1 MVVTPDTHDRRAR
14 LLNAARRRAAI
25 DHPHLLRAR
34 VGRDA
39 HGQVGMV
46 MERCS
51 APRLSQLVSAGAL
64 TPSASIVVVGSVAS
78 AVHTLTSHGL
88 VARDL
93 TPDRILVHRR
103 AGVLLADHGI
113 PLDLVG
119 RGTQADDPWLAYRSP
134 EELKGRT
141 PDERSSVYSLGA
153 ILLLCVTG
161 AEPPDPRVPAPRRRI
176 PGVSTA
182 LEKVIRRAMARQP
195 GRRYPNSVA
204 LARAA
209 YAAVRRG
216 EHAEN
221 GRASAEPEPSA
232 TRRPPRR
239 VGRDTAQGAPSDGS
253 PHLKQAGRPSPLVEA
268 LSRPRAVAALAPGGS
283 SHGETPALI
292 VTLKNGG
299 RSSAPPSERHAAGTQ
314 ANRPPQHGRGS
325 VARAKRAHTAERA
338 ARRAIRATR
347 TSLTHCTDTGRSALA
362 RARGPAG
369 SPTARDAFRAQTMM
383 LTTLG
388 LLAAAGALGTQVISD
403 DETPPRPFT
412 MSAGALSVRIPPG
425 WRQTSLPEGRF
436 GSLSESLAAAPAGRG
451 DVALTVGV
459 IREPVPAESELSSL
473 WPAGSEAVTARLGR
487 LQVSRY
493 AGTPAGRGMT
503 GTAYVL
509 HTTGPSVLITC
520 RAPVGDRALAAC
532 ARAAST
538 VRLRGE
544 RPVPPAVMERRAQAV
559 RATLSTLSA
568 ERLVARRRIA
578 AAPLAD
584 EQAAL
589 ARGLQLSY
597 EKAWGRVL
605 ETGMPGAEIGDLLTG
620 LGDAAAAYRAVATAI
635 SRGDQPGYDE
645 ARTAVEQAEQV
656 VWGSAAELAVRD
668 AGDTSATDQP

>member
-1 MVVTPDTHDRRAR
+1 MV
-14 LLNAARRRAAI
+14 I
-25 DHPHLLRAR
+25 
-34 VGRDA
+34 
-39 HGQVGMV
+39 
-46 MERCS
+46 ERCS

-64 TPSASIVVVGSVAS
+64 TPSASIVVLGSVAS

-113 PLDLVG
+113 PLDLVA

-161 AEPPDPRVPAPRRRI
+161 TEPPDPRVPAPRRRI

-195 GRRYPNSVA
+195 ARRYPNAVA

-209 YAAVRRG
+209 YVAVRRG
-216 EHAEN
+216 DHTEN

-232 TRRPPRR
+232 TPRRPQRA
-239 VGRDTAQGAPSDGS
+239 GRDTAQGVPSDGS
-253 PHLKQAGRPSPLVEA
+253 RPLRHARRPTAARMPGRVARPLTERGGQTPASPLVEA
-268 LSRPRAVAALAPGGS
+268 LSRPRAVAALSPGDGS
-283 SHGETPALI
+283 SHGETPSLI
-292 VTLKNGG
+292 ATLKKGVG
-299 RSSAPPSERHAAGTQ
+299 RSAPTSQRQAAGIQ
-314 ANRPPQHGRGS
+314 ANQAPEHEHGRGR
-325 VARAKRAHTAERA
+325 VARAERARRAERA
-338 ARRAIRATR
+338 ALRAIGATR
-347 TSLTHCTDTGRSALA
+347 TSLTRCTDTARSALA
-362 RARGPAG
+362 RAGGTAG

-388 LLAAAGALGTQVISD
+388 LLAVAGALGAQVMTG
-403 DETPPRPFT
+403 DETPSRPFT
-412 MSAGALSVRIPPG
+412 MSAGALSVRVPAG
-425 WRQTSLPEGRF
+425 WRQTDLPEGRL
-436 GSLSESLAAAPAGRG
+436 GSSSESLAAAPAGRG

-459 IREPVPAESELSSL
+459 IREAVAARGLSRL
-473 WPAGSEAVTARLGR
+473 WPAGSEAVTVRLGR

-493 AGTPAGRGMT
+493 AGARFGPGMT
-503 GTAYVL
+503 GSAYVL

-532 ARAAST
+532 AEAGST

-544 RPVPPAVMERRAQAV
+544 RPVPPAVIERRAQTV
-559 RATLSTLSA
+559 RATLLTLSA

-589 ARGLQLSY
+589 ARDLQLSY

-605 ETGMPGAEIGDLLTG
+605 EIGTPGAEIGHLLTG
-620 LGDAAAAYRAVATAI
+620 LGDAAAGYRAVATAI
-635 SRGDQPGYDE
+635 SLGDQPGYDE
-645 ARTAVEQAEQV
+645 ARRAVGQAEQV

-668 AGDTSATDQP
+668 AHDSSAADQP